1 LRGHLDDLLVGATVV
16 RGRLVQEG
24 LHCAQVPPDLGQSG
38 RPVGL
43 KGLQRIPHRVVR
55 TEVERTIGVD
65 RVSGIL
71 YTALDIFQLTFQGVQ
86 AIGIDG
92 KEDVRHRCPPL
103 VPLSP
108 PVRQKA
114 AKIAALS
121 YA

>member
-1 LRGHLDDLLVGATVV
+1 LRGHLGDLLVGAAVV
-16 RGRLVQEG
+16 RRRLVQQG

-71 YTALDIFQLTFQGVQ
+71 YTALDMFQLTFQGVQ
-86 AIGIDG
+86 AIGIDD
-92 KEDVRHRCPPL
+92 KEDVRHRCPP
-103 VPLSP
+103 
-108 PVRQKA
+108 
-114 AKIAALS
+114 
-121 YA
+121 